1 MALVNFYRGLREKYN
16 PDTHKDGLYFSTDTL
31 EIILNGSSFGGGL
44 TNVEFS
50 EGKLIFSFANGT
62 VKEVPIDEAT
72 QDLPGL
78 LSALD
83 KQKLDNLPTG
93 TEITE
98 DISGLEEKVGTND
111 YSGSNYLEGETNLT
125 DAVKELDTQLKT
137 ANDSLSQS
145 IEQLDQE
152 AIKEVQL
159 DGVAITPSDNKV
171 NIPLA
176 SPSADGVMSS
186 EDKTKLDK
194 IVDTGDGTQ
203 YLTNNGTYVP
213 LDKNSVG
220 LGNVDN
226 TADLDKS
233 ISTATQNA
241 LDGKVDKSEGKSL
254 VADTLITKL
263 EQLDDKATID
273 AAIADKIPLSQKG
286 AASGVATLDENGKVP
301 VEQLNGAL
309 AKVFGIEK
317 AIANQAALPED
328 ATEGQRYY
336 TIDTKKIYERLTDSW
351 DEGITPKEDTIYN
364 FRKSDATGSE
374 DRTNILYRWD
384 GADLVEISSSL
395 ALGETSGTAYAG
407 DKGKRVTDRVAEVY
421 SANSVINGLSDI
433 IFDSD
438 DTGAQTLSADNALKT
453 WDGSGTSHDMK
464 IPYAT
469 TSKAGVMSAADKTKV
484 NGALQAAN
492 AGVGVLAA
500 YAIAAEK
507 VAISPTDTINQAIGK
522 LEKALN
528 DLAGDGEGSVAEQIQ
543 AAIDSAKS
551 IIDAYTVNGKEI
563 SDSPTINAGDVPI
576 TDTLGYFDSTNVEDA
591 LQETKQPLDTHL
603 QNNTPGLKHIPS
615 GGAANQVL
623 AWESNGTARWDSIAN
638 LGTTTED
645 MLAYGVEWD
654 TSVSDPKLTRIGN
667 TSLHKSLPIQSGMYG
682 CICQGATI
690 RYRLAADDWR
700 FRREPVTTQVNLQVS
715 DGVITITADAF
726 STLQYDKQWVRI
738 NDIKIQIGSID
749 TDSSTA
755 TLVNNEYT
763 GTLQANSYTC
773 ELGSVR
779 NGYDGTV
786 KVYIPGFYIK
796 SVSEENIRRVWL
808 STSQIDSTYTY
819 QQPVLVDAYRCTV
832 LNTVPQNMGYLS
844 TLPANTAVSIANT
857 NTYCRGGN
865 NNSGYD
871 QYLESDPRRT
881 QLGKPRTNLSRATMR
896 GYASNAEAHLISYE
910 EYKNIFYW
918 LYVVEYA
925 NFNSQDTYSSSL
937 DDNGYKQ
944 GGLGSGVTTMNSNVW
959 NGYNGY
965 YPLTPCGYLD
975 SLGNGSGI
983 EPQVLEAFEMQ
994 ITPTVNWSSW
1004 TNSTY
1009 SDNGTTYNKATMQ
1022 KSAGTLTITNVAR
1035 SGQILYTSSLVAVG
1049 QATYT
1054 ISGLQSGQ
1062 QITFTCSGQTTQTA
1076 SSNGQITMNWGVD
1089 GAQTRNINAN
1099 FTGACNIT
1107 IVCNSTTPT
1116 TAEYPSQSITVNRWR
1131 GFDNPFGDIW
1141 TNLDGIIVDADAN
1154 NHGNNMDYVYTC
1166 NDPSKFG
1173 DALTEDY
1180 VKTAESI
1187 HQDGYVKAFDLGE
1200 TANIIASQVGGSAT
1214 TYMCDYHWTGD
1225 KNTTLRTVLVGGS
1238 AYNGGARA
1246 GLGYLYSDNSVSYSA
1261 ANFGFRSVSV
1271 LGS

>member
-1 MALVNFYRGLREKYN
+1 MALVNFYRGLREKYS

-93 TEITE
+93 TEISE

-145 IEQLDQE
+145 IEQLDQK

-186 EDKTKLDK
+186 EDKTKLNK

-226 TADLDKS
+226 TADLDKP

-317 AIANQAALPED
+317 AVANQAALPED

-407 DKGKRVTDRVAEVY
+407 DKGKQVTDRVAAVY

-484 NGALQAAN
+484 NGALQTAA
-492 AGVGVLAA
+492 AGVGVLAN
-500 YAIAAEK
+500 YTIALEK
-507 VAISPTDTINQAIGK
+507 AAVAPTDTINQAIGK

-543 AAIDSAKS
+543 AAITALIGGASEGYQTLKELEDAIKNNDSELTALKARVATNEGKLTVIQGEETVDGSIKKALKDAKS
-551 IIDAYTVNGKEI
+551 YT
-563 SDSPTINAGDVPI
+563 DS
-576 TDTLGYFDSTNVEDA
+576 
-591 LQETKQPLDTHL
+591 
-603 QNNTPGLKHIPS
+603 
-615 GGAANQVL
+615 
-623 AWESNGTARWDSIAN
+623 
-638 LGTTTED
+638 
-645 MLAYGVEWD
+645 
-654 TSVSDPKLTRIGN
+654 KLT
-667 TSLHKSLPIQSGMYG
+667 
-682 CICQGATI
+682 
-690 RYRLAADDWR
+690 W
-700 FRREPVTTQVNLQVS
+700 
-715 DGVITITADAF
+715 IT
-726 STLQYDKQWVRI
+726 
-738 NDIKIQIGSID
+738 
-749 TDSSTA
+749 
-755 TLVNNEYT
+755 
-763 GTLQANSYTC
+763 
-773 ELGSVR
+773 
-779 NGYDGTV
+779 
-786 KVYIPGFYIK
+786 
-796 SVSEENIRRVWL
+796 
-808 STSQIDSTYTY
+808 
-819 QQPVLVDAYRCTV
+819 
-832 LNTVPQNMGYLS
+832 
-844 TLPANTAVSIANT
+844 
-857 NTYCRGGN
+857 
-865 NNSGYD
+865 
-871 QYLESDPRRT
+871 
-881 QLGKPRTNLSRATMR
+881 
-896 GYASNAEAHLISYE
+896 
-910 EYKNIFYW
+910 
-918 LYVVEYA
+918 
-925 NFNSQDTYSSSL
+925 L
-937 DDNGYKQ
+937 D
-944 GGLGSGVTTMNSNVW
+944 
-959 NGYNGY
+959 
-965 YPLTPCGYLD
+965 
-975 SLGNGSGI
+975 
-983 EPQVLEAFEMQ
+983 
-994 ITPTVNWSSW
+994 
-1004 TNSTY
+1004 
-1009 SDNGTTYNKATMQ
+1009 
-1022 KSAGTLTITNVAR
+1022 
-1035 SGQILYTSSLVAVG
+1035 
-1049 QATYT
+1049 
-1054 ISGLQSGQ
+1054 
-1062 QITFTCSGQTTQTA
+1062 
-1076 SSNGQITMNWGVD
+1076 
-1089 GAQTRNINAN
+1089 
-1099 FTGACNIT
+1099 
-1107 IVCNSTTPT
+1107 
-1116 TAEYPSQSITVNRWR
+1116 
-1131 GFDNPFGDIW
+1131 
-1141 TNLDGIIVDADAN
+1141 
-1154 NHGNNMDYVYTC
+1154 
-1166 NDPSKFG
+1166 
-1173 DALTEDY
+1173 
-1180 VKTAESI
+1180 
-1187 HQDGYVKAFDLGE
+1187 
-1200 TANIIASQVGGSAT
+1200 
-1214 TYMCDYHWTGD
+1214 
-1225 KNTTLRTVLVGGS
+1225 
-1238 AYNGGARA
+1238 
-1246 GLGYLYSDNSVSYSA
+1246 
-1261 ANFGFRSVSV
+1261 
-1271 LGS
+1271 

>member
-1 MALVNFYRGLREKYN
+1 MALVNFYRGLREKYS

-220 LGNVDN
+220 LGNVNN
-226 TADLDKS
+226 TADLDKP

-317 AIANQAALPED
+317 AVANQAALPED

-407 DKGKRVTDRVAEVY
+407 DKGKQVTDRVAEVY

-484 NGALQAAN
+484 NGALQTAN

-528 DLAGDGEGSVAEQIQ
+528 DLAGDGEGSVAAQIQ
-543 AAIDSAKS
+543 AAITALIGGASEGYQTLKELEDAIKNNDSELIALEARVATNEGKLTVIQGEETVDGSIKKALKDAKS
-551 IIDAYTVNGKEI
+551 YT
-563 SDSPTINAGDVPI
+563 DS
-576 TDTLGYFDSTNVEDA
+576 
-591 LQETKQPLDTHL
+591 
-603 QNNTPGLKHIPS
+603 
-615 GGAANQVL
+615 
-623 AWESNGTARWDSIAN
+623 
-638 LGTTTED
+638 
-645 MLAYGVEWD
+645 
-654 TSVSDPKLTRIGN
+654 KLT
-667 TSLHKSLPIQSGMYG
+667 
-682 CICQGATI
+682 
-690 RYRLAADDWR
+690 W
-700 FRREPVTTQVNLQVS
+700 
-715 DGVITITADAF
+715 IT
-726 STLQYDKQWVRI
+726 
-738 NDIKIQIGSID
+738 
-749 TDSSTA
+749 
-755 TLVNNEYT
+755 
-763 GTLQANSYTC
+763 
-773 ELGSVR
+773 
-779 NGYDGTV
+779 
-786 KVYIPGFYIK
+786 
-796 SVSEENIRRVWL
+796 
-808 STSQIDSTYTY
+808 
-819 QQPVLVDAYRCTV
+819 
-832 LNTVPQNMGYLS
+832 
-844 TLPANTAVSIANT
+844 
-857 NTYCRGGN
+857 
-865 NNSGYD
+865 
-871 QYLESDPRRT
+871 
-881 QLGKPRTNLSRATMR
+881 
-896 GYASNAEAHLISYE
+896 
-910 EYKNIFYW
+910 
-918 LYVVEYA
+918 
-925 NFNSQDTYSSSL
+925 L
-937 DDNGYKQ
+937 D
-944 GGLGSGVTTMNSNVW
+944 
-959 NGYNGY
+959 
-965 YPLTPCGYLD
+965 
-975 SLGNGSGI
+975 
-983 EPQVLEAFEMQ
+983 
-994 ITPTVNWSSW
+994 
-1004 TNSTY
+1004 
-1009 SDNGTTYNKATMQ
+1009 
-1022 KSAGTLTITNVAR
+1022 
-1035 SGQILYTSSLVAVG
+1035 
-1049 QATYT
+1049 
-1054 ISGLQSGQ
+1054 
-1062 QITFTCSGQTTQTA
+1062 
-1076 SSNGQITMNWGVD
+1076 
-1089 GAQTRNINAN
+1089 
-1099 FTGACNIT
+1099 
-1107 IVCNSTTPT
+1107 
-1116 TAEYPSQSITVNRWR
+1116 
-1131 GFDNPFGDIW
+1131 
-1141 TNLDGIIVDADAN
+1141 
-1154 NHGNNMDYVYTC
+1154 
-1166 NDPSKFG
+1166 
-1173 DALTEDY
+1173 
-1180 VKTAESI
+1180 
-1187 HQDGYVKAFDLGE
+1187 
-1200 TANIIASQVGGSAT
+1200 
-1214 TYMCDYHWTGD
+1214 
-1225 KNTTLRTVLVGGS
+1225 
-1238 AYNGGARA
+1238 
-1246 GLGYLYSDNSVSYSA
+1246 
-1261 ANFGFRSVSV
+1261 
-1271 LGS
+1271 

>member
-1 MALVNFYRGLREKYN
+1 MALVNFYRGLREKYS

-145 IEQLDQE
+145 IEQLDQK
-152 AIKEVQL
+152 AIKEIQL

-186 EDKTKLDK
+186 EDKTKLNK

-226 TADLDKS
+226 TADLDKP

-317 AIANQAALPED
+317 AVANQAALPED

-407 DKGKRVTDRVAEVY
+407 DKGKQVTDRVAEVY

-453 WDGSGTSHDMK
+453 WDKSGTSHDMK

-484 NGALQAAN
+484 NGALQTAN

-543 AAIDSAKS
+543 AAITALIGGASEG
-551 IIDAYTVNGKEI
+551 YQTLKE
-563 SDSPTINAGDVPI
+563 
-576 TDTLGYFDSTNVEDA
+576 LEDA
-591 LQETKQPLDTHL
+591 IK
-603 QNNTPGLKHIPS
+603 NNDSEL
-615 GGAANQVL
+615 
-623 AWESNGTARWDSIAN
+623 TALEARVATN
-638 LGTTTED
+638 EG
-645 MLAYGVEWD
+645 
-654 TSVSDPKLTRIGN
+654 KLTV
-667 TSLHKSLPIQSGMYG
+667 IQGEE
-682 CICQGATI
+682 TV
-690 RYRLAADDWR
+690 D
-700 FRREPVTTQVNLQVS
+700 
-715 DGVITITADAF
+715 
-726 STLQYDKQWVRI
+726 
-738 NDIKIQIGSID
+738 GSIKKALKD
-749 TDSSTA
+749 AKDYTDSKLTWI
-755 TLVNNEYT
+755 TL
-763 GTLQANSYTC
+763 
-773 ELGSVR
+773 
-779 NGYDGTV
+779 D
-786 KVYIPGFYIK
+786 
-796 SVSEENIRRVWL
+796 
-808 STSQIDSTYTY
+808 
-819 QQPVLVDAYRCTV
+819 
-832 LNTVPQNMGYLS
+832 
-844 TLPANTAVSIANT
+844 
-857 NTYCRGGN
+857 
-865 NNSGYD
+865 
-871 QYLESDPRRT
+871 
-881 QLGKPRTNLSRATMR
+881 
-896 GYASNAEAHLISYE
+896 
-910 EYKNIFYW
+910 
-918 LYVVEYA
+918 
-925 NFNSQDTYSSSL
+925 
-937 DDNGYKQ
+937 
-944 GGLGSGVTTMNSNVW
+944 
-959 NGYNGY
+959 
-965 YPLTPCGYLD
+965 
-975 SLGNGSGI
+975 
-983 EPQVLEAFEMQ
+983 
-994 ITPTVNWSSW
+994 
-1004 TNSTY
+1004 
-1009 SDNGTTYNKATMQ
+1009 
-1022 KSAGTLTITNVAR
+1022 
-1035 SGQILYTSSLVAVG
+1035 
-1049 QATYT
+1049 
-1054 ISGLQSGQ
+1054 
-1062 QITFTCSGQTTQTA
+1062 
-1076 SSNGQITMNWGVD
+1076 
-1089 GAQTRNINAN
+1089 
-1099 FTGACNIT
+1099 
-1107 IVCNSTTPT
+1107 
-1116 TAEYPSQSITVNRWR
+1116 
-1131 GFDNPFGDIW
+1131 
-1141 TNLDGIIVDADAN
+1141 
-1154 NHGNNMDYVYTC
+1154 
-1166 NDPSKFG
+1166 
-1173 DALTEDY
+1173 
-1180 VKTAESI
+1180 
-1187 HQDGYVKAFDLGE
+1187 
-1200 TANIIASQVGGSAT
+1200 
-1214 TYMCDYHWTGD
+1214 
-1225 KNTTLRTVLVGGS
+1225 
-1238 AYNGGARA
+1238 
-1246 GLGYLYSDNSVSYSA
+1246 
-1261 ANFGFRSVSV
+1261 
-1271 LGS
+1271 

>member
-1 MALVNFYRGLREKYN
+1 MALVNFYRGLREKYS

-111 YSGSNYLEGETNLT
+111 YSGSNYLEGEANLT

-213 LDKNSVG
+213 LNKNSVG

-226 TADLDKS
+226 TADLDKP

-317 AIANQAALPED
+317 AVANQAALPED

-407 DKGKRVTDRVAEVY
+407 DKGKQVTDRVAEVY

-484 NGALQAAN
+484 NGALQTAN

-500 YAIAAEK
+500 YTIAAEK

-543 AAIDSAKS
+543 AAITALIGGASEG
-551 IIDAYTVNGKEI
+551 YQTLKE
-563 SDSPTINAGDVPI
+563 
-576 TDTLGYFDSTNVEDA
+576 LEDA
-591 LQETKQPLDTHL
+591 IK
-603 QNNTPGLKHIPS
+603 NNDSEL
-615 GGAANQVL
+615 
-623 AWESNGTARWDSIAN
+623 TALEARVAIN
-638 LGTTTED
+638 EG
-645 MLAYGVEWD
+645 
-654 TSVSDPKLTRIGN
+654 KLTV
-667 TSLHKSLPIQSGMYG
+667 IQGEE
-682 CICQGATI
+682 TV
-690 RYRLAADDWR
+690 D
-700 FRREPVTTQVNLQVS
+700 
-715 DGVITITADAF
+715 
-726 STLQYDKQWVRI
+726 
-738 NDIKIQIGSID
+738 GSIKKALKD
-749 TDSSTA
+749 AKGYTDSKLTWI
-755 TLVNNEYT
+755 TL
-763 GTLQANSYTC
+763 
-773 ELGSVR
+773 
-779 NGYDGTV
+779 D
-786 KVYIPGFYIK
+786 
-796 SVSEENIRRVWL
+796 
-808 STSQIDSTYTY
+808 
-819 QQPVLVDAYRCTV
+819 
-832 LNTVPQNMGYLS
+832 
-844 TLPANTAVSIANT
+844 
-857 NTYCRGGN
+857 
-865 NNSGYD
+865 
-871 QYLESDPRRT
+871 
-881 QLGKPRTNLSRATMR
+881 
-896 GYASNAEAHLISYE
+896 
-910 EYKNIFYW
+910 
-918 LYVVEYA
+918 
-925 NFNSQDTYSSSL
+925 
-937 DDNGYKQ
+937 
-944 GGLGSGVTTMNSNVW
+944 
-959 NGYNGY
+959 
-965 YPLTPCGYLD
+965 
-975 SLGNGSGI
+975 
-983 EPQVLEAFEMQ
+983 
-994 ITPTVNWSSW
+994 
-1004 TNSTY
+1004 
-1009 SDNGTTYNKATMQ
+1009 
-1022 KSAGTLTITNVAR
+1022 
-1035 SGQILYTSSLVAVG
+1035 
-1049 QATYT
+1049 
-1054 ISGLQSGQ
+1054 
-1062 QITFTCSGQTTQTA
+1062 
-1076 SSNGQITMNWGVD
+1076 
-1089 GAQTRNINAN
+1089 
-1099 FTGACNIT
+1099 
-1107 IVCNSTTPT
+1107 
-1116 TAEYPSQSITVNRWR
+1116 
-1131 GFDNPFGDIW
+1131 
-1141 TNLDGIIVDADAN
+1141 
-1154 NHGNNMDYVYTC
+1154 
-1166 NDPSKFG
+1166 
-1173 DALTEDY
+1173 
-1180 VKTAESI
+1180 
-1187 HQDGYVKAFDLGE
+1187 
-1200 TANIIASQVGGSAT
+1200 
-1214 TYMCDYHWTGD
+1214 
-1225 KNTTLRTVLVGGS
+1225 
-1238 AYNGGARA
+1238 
-1246 GLGYLYSDNSVSYSA
+1246 
-1261 ANFGFRSVSV
+1261 
-1271 LGS
+1271 

>member
-1 MALVNFYRGLREKYN
+1 MALINFYRGLREKYS

-152 AIKEVQL
+152 AIKKVQL

-226 TADLDKS
+226 TADLDKP

-241 LDGKVDKSEGKSL
+241 LDGKVDKSKGKSL

-317 AIANQAALPED
+317 AVANQAALPKN

-407 DKGKRVTDRVAEVY
+407 DKGKQVTNRVAEVY

-438 DTGAQTLSADNALKT
+438 DTRARTLSADNALKT
-453 WDGSGTSHDMK
+453 WNGSGTSHDMK

-484 NGALQAAN
+484 NGALQTAN

-500 YAIAAEK
+500 YTIAAKK
-507 VAISPTDTINQAIGK
+507 VAISPTDTINRAIGK

-528 DLAGDGEGSVAEQIQ
+528 DLAGDGDGSVADQIQ
-543 AAIDSAKS
+543 EAIA
-551 IIDAYTVNGKEI
+551 
-563 SDSPTINAGDVPI
+563 
-576 TDTLGYFDSTNVEDA
+576 TLVGGASEGYQTLKKLEDA
-591 LQETKQPLDTHL
+591 IK
-603 QNNTPGLKHIPS
+603 
-615 GGAANQVL
+615 
-623 AWESNGTARWDSIAN
+623 
-638 LGTTTED
+638 
-645 MLAYGVEWD
+645 
-654 TSVSDPKLTRIGN
+654 
-667 TSLHKSLPIQSGMYG
+667 
-682 CICQGATI
+682 QGATNLTDLET
-690 RYRLAADDWR
+690 RVEANEDKLATVQGK
-700 FRREPVTTQVNLQVS
+700 E
-715 DGVITITADAF
+715 TID
-726 STLQYDKQWVRI
+726 
-738 NDIKIQIGSID
+738 GSIKKALKD
-749 TDSSTA
+749 AKDYTDSKLTW
-755 TLVNNEYT
+755 T
-763 GTLQANSYTC
+763 
-773 ELGSVR
+773 
-779 NGYDGTV
+779 
-786 KVYIPGFYIK
+786 I
-796 SVSEENIRRVWL
+796 
-808 STSQIDSTYTY
+808 
-819 QQPVLVDAYRCTV
+819 
-832 LNTVPQNMGYLS
+832 
-844 TLPANTAVSIANT
+844 
-857 NTYCRGGN
+857 
-865 NNSGYD
+865 
-871 QYLESDPRRT
+871 
-881 QLGKPRTNLSRATMR
+881 
-896 GYASNAEAHLISYE
+896 
-910 EYKNIFYW
+910 
-918 LYVVEYA
+918 
-925 NFNSQDTYSSSL
+925 L
-937 DDNGYKQ
+937 D
-944 GGLGSGVTTMNSNVW
+944 
-959 NGYNGY
+959 
-965 YPLTPCGYLD
+965 
-975 SLGNGSGI
+975 
-983 EPQVLEAFEMQ
+983 
-994 ITPTVNWSSW
+994 
-1004 TNSTY
+1004 
-1009 SDNGTTYNKATMQ
+1009 
-1022 KSAGTLTITNVAR
+1022 
-1035 SGQILYTSSLVAVG
+1035 
-1049 QATYT
+1049 
-1054 ISGLQSGQ
+1054 
-1062 QITFTCSGQTTQTA
+1062 
-1076 SSNGQITMNWGVD
+1076 
-1089 GAQTRNINAN
+1089 
-1099 FTGACNIT
+1099 
-1107 IVCNSTTPT
+1107 
-1116 TAEYPSQSITVNRWR
+1116 
-1131 GFDNPFGDIW
+1131 
-1141 TNLDGIIVDADAN
+1141 
-1154 NHGNNMDYVYTC
+1154 
-1166 NDPSKFG
+1166 
-1173 DALTEDY
+1173 
-1180 VKTAESI
+1180 
-1187 HQDGYVKAFDLGE
+1187 
-1200 TANIIASQVGGSAT
+1200 
-1214 TYMCDYHWTGD
+1214 
-1225 KNTTLRTVLVGGS
+1225 
-1238 AYNGGARA
+1238 
-1246 GLGYLYSDNSVSYSA
+1246 
-1261 ANFGFRSVSV
+1261 
-1271 LGS
+1271 

>member
-1 MALVNFYRGLREKYN
+1 MALVNFYRGLREKYS

-226 TADLDKS
+226 TADLDKP

-317 AIANQAALPED
+317 AVANQAALPED

-407 DKGKRVTDRVAEVY
+407 DKGKQVTDRVAEVY

-453 WDGSGTSHDMK
+453 WDRSGTSHDMK

-484 NGALQAAN
+484 NGALQTAN
-492 AGVGVLAA
+492 AGIGVLAA

-528 DLAGDGEGSVAEQIQ
+528 DLAGDGDGSVADQIQ
-543 AAIDSAKS
+543 EAI
-551 IIDAYTVNGKEI
+551 
-563 SDSPTINAGDVPI
+563 
-576 TDTLGYFDSTNVEDA
+576 
-591 LQETKQPLDTHL
+591 
-603 QNNTPGLKHIPS
+603 
-615 GGAANQVL
+615 
-623 AWESNGTARWDSIAN
+623 
-638 LGTTTED
+638 
-645 MLAYGVEWD
+645 
-654 TSVSDPKLTRIGN
+654 
-667 TSLHKSLPIQSGMYG
+667 
-682 CICQGATI
+682 
-690 RYRLAADDWR
+690 
-700 FRREPVTTQVNLQVS
+700 
-715 DGVITITADAF
+715 
-726 STLQYDKQWVRI
+726 
-738 NDIKIQIGSID
+738 
-749 TDSSTA
+749 A
-755 TLVNNEYT
+755 TLVGGASEGYQTLKELEDAIKNND
-763 GTLQANSYTC
+763 S
-773 ELGSVR
+773 EL
-779 NGYDGTV
+779 
-786 KVYIPGFYIK
+786 
-796 SVSEENIRRVWL
+796 
-808 STSQIDSTYTY
+808 
-819 QQPVLVDAYRCTV
+819 
-832 LNTVPQNMGYLS
+832 
-844 TLPANTAVSIANT
+844 TA
-857 NTYCRGGN
+857 
-865 NNSGYD
+865 
-871 QYLESDPRRT
+871 
-881 QLGKPRTNLSRATMR
+881 
-896 GYASNAEAHLISYE
+896 
-910 EYKNIFYW
+910 
-918 LYVVEYA
+918 
-925 NFNSQDTYSSSL
+925 
-937 DDNGYKQ
+937 
-944 GGLGSGVTTMNSNVW
+944 
-959 NGYNGY
+959 
-965 YPLTPCGYLD
+965 
-975 SLGNGSGI
+975 
-983 EPQVLEAFEMQ
+983 LEARVATNEGKL
-994 ITPTVNWSSW
+994 TVIQGEE
-1004 TNSTY
+1004 T
-1009 SDNGTTYNKATMQ
+1009 
-1022 KSAGTLTITNVAR
+1022 
-1035 SGQILYTSSLVAVG
+1035 
-1049 QATYT
+1049 
-1054 ISGLQSGQ
+1054 
-1062 QITFTCSGQTTQTA
+1062 
-1076 SSNGQITMNWGVD
+1076 VD
-1089 GAQTRNINAN
+1089 GSIKKALKDAKDYTDSKL
-1099 FTGACNIT
+1099 TWIT
-1107 IVCNSTTPT
+1107 
-1116 TAEYPSQSITVNRWR
+1116 
-1131 GFDNPFGDIW
+1131 
-1141 TNLDGIIVDADAN
+1141 LD
-1154 NHGNNMDYVYTC
+1154 
-1166 NDPSKFG
+1166 
-1173 DALTEDY
+1173 
-1180 VKTAESI
+1180 
-1187 HQDGYVKAFDLGE
+1187 
-1200 TANIIASQVGGSAT
+1200 
-1214 TYMCDYHWTGD
+1214 
-1225 KNTTLRTVLVGGS
+1225 
-1238 AYNGGARA
+1238 
-1246 GLGYLYSDNSVSYSA
+1246 
-1261 ANFGFRSVSV
+1261 
-1271 LGS
+1271 

>member
-1 MALVNFYRGLREKYN
+1 MALVNFYRGLREKYS

-137 ANDSLSQS
+137 ANDSLSQG
-145 IEQLDQE
+145 IEQLGQE

-176 SPSADGVMSS
+176 SPSADGAMSS

-226 TADLDKS
+226 TADLDKP

-317 AIANQAALPED
+317 AVANQAALPED

-407 DKGKRVTDRVAEVY
+407 DKGKQVTDRVAEVY

-438 DTGAQTLSADNALKT
+438 DTGAQTLSTDNALKT

-469 TSKAGVMSAADKTKV
+469 TSKAGVMSAADKTKI
-484 NGALQAAN
+484 NGALQTAN

-543 AAIDSAKS
+543 AAITALIGGASEG
-551 IIDAYTVNGKEI
+551 YQTLKE
-563 SDSPTINAGDVPI
+563 
-576 TDTLGYFDSTNVEDA
+576 LEDA
-591 LQETKQPLDTHL
+591 IK
-603 QNNTPGLKHIPS
+603 NNDSEL
-615 GGAANQVL
+615 
-623 AWESNGTARWDSIAN
+623 TALEARVATN
-638 LGTTTED
+638 EG
-645 MLAYGVEWD
+645 
-654 TSVSDPKLTRIGN
+654 KLTV
-667 TSLHKSLPIQSGMYG
+667 IQGEE
-682 CICQGATI
+682 TV
-690 RYRLAADDWR
+690 D
-700 FRREPVTTQVNLQVS
+700 
-715 DGVITITADAF
+715 
-726 STLQYDKQWVRI
+726 
-738 NDIKIQIGSID
+738 GSIKKALKD
-749 TDSSTA
+749 AKDYTDSKLTWI
-755 TLVNNEYT
+755 TL
-763 GTLQANSYTC
+763 
-773 ELGSVR
+773 
-779 NGYDGTV
+779 D
-786 KVYIPGFYIK
+786 
-796 SVSEENIRRVWL
+796 
-808 STSQIDSTYTY
+808 
-819 QQPVLVDAYRCTV
+819 
-832 LNTVPQNMGYLS
+832 
-844 TLPANTAVSIANT
+844 
-857 NTYCRGGN
+857 
-865 NNSGYD
+865 
-871 QYLESDPRRT
+871 
-881 QLGKPRTNLSRATMR
+881 
-896 GYASNAEAHLISYE
+896 
-910 EYKNIFYW
+910 
-918 LYVVEYA
+918 
-925 NFNSQDTYSSSL
+925 
-937 DDNGYKQ
+937 
-944 GGLGSGVTTMNSNVW
+944 
-959 NGYNGY
+959 
-965 YPLTPCGYLD
+965 
-975 SLGNGSGI
+975 
-983 EPQVLEAFEMQ
+983 
-994 ITPTVNWSSW
+994 
-1004 TNSTY
+1004 
-1009 SDNGTTYNKATMQ
+1009 
-1022 KSAGTLTITNVAR
+1022 
-1035 SGQILYTSSLVAVG
+1035 
-1049 QATYT
+1049 
-1054 ISGLQSGQ
+1054 
-1062 QITFTCSGQTTQTA
+1062 
-1076 SSNGQITMNWGVD
+1076 
-1089 GAQTRNINAN
+1089 
-1099 FTGACNIT
+1099 
-1107 IVCNSTTPT
+1107 
-1116 TAEYPSQSITVNRWR
+1116 
-1131 GFDNPFGDIW
+1131 
-1141 TNLDGIIVDADAN
+1141 
-1154 NHGNNMDYVYTC
+1154 
-1166 NDPSKFG
+1166 
-1173 DALTEDY
+1173 
-1180 VKTAESI
+1180 
-1187 HQDGYVKAFDLGE
+1187 
-1200 TANIIASQVGGSAT
+1200 
-1214 TYMCDYHWTGD
+1214 
-1225 KNTTLRTVLVGGS
+1225 
-1238 AYNGGARA
+1238 
-1246 GLGYLYSDNSVSYSA
+1246 
-1261 ANFGFRSVSV
+1261 
-1271 LGS
+1271 

>member
-1 MALVNFYRGLREKYN
+1 MALVNFYRGLRKKYN

-72 QDLPGL
+72 QNLPGL

-111 YSGSNYLEGETNLT
+111 YSGSNYLEGEANLT

-145 IEQLDQE
+145 IEQLGQE

-226 TADLDKS
+226 TADLDKP

-241 LDGKVDKSEGKSL
+241 LDGKIDKSEGKSL

-317 AIANQAALPED
+317 AVANQAALPED

-407 DKGKRVTDRVAEVY
+407 DKGRQVTDRVAEVY

-438 DTGAQTLSADNALKT
+438 DTGAQTLSADKALKT

-484 NGALQAAN
+484 NGALQTAN
-492 AGVGVLAA
+492 AGIGVLAA

-528 DLAGDGEGSVAEQIQ
+528 DLAGAGDGDGSVAEQIQ
-543 AAIDSAKS
+543 AAITALIGGASEG
-551 IIDAYTVNGKEI
+551 YQTLKE
-563 SDSPTINAGDVPI
+563 
-576 TDTLGYFDSTNVEDA
+576 LEDA
-591 LQETKQPLDTHL
+591 IK
-603 QNNTPGLKHIPS
+603 NNDSEL
-615 GGAANQVL
+615 
-623 AWESNGTARWDSIAN
+623 TALEARVAIN
-638 LGTTTED
+638 EG
-645 MLAYGVEWD
+645 
-654 TSVSDPKLTRIGN
+654 KLTV
-667 TSLHKSLPIQSGMYG
+667 IQGEE
-682 CICQGATI
+682 TV
-690 RYRLAADDWR
+690 D
-700 FRREPVTTQVNLQVS
+700 
-715 DGVITITADAF
+715 
-726 STLQYDKQWVRI
+726 
-738 NDIKIQIGSID
+738 GSIKKALKD
-749 TDSSTA
+749 AKD
-755 TLVNNEYT
+755 Y
-763 GTLQANSYTC
+763 
-773 ELGSVR
+773 
-779 NGYDGTV
+779 
-786 KVYIPGFYIK
+786 
-796 SVSEENIRRVWL
+796 
-808 STSQIDSTYTY
+808 IDSKLTWI
-819 QQPVLVDAYRCTV
+819 
-832 LNTVPQNMGYLS
+832 
-844 TLPANTAVSIANT
+844 TL
-857 NTYCRGGN
+857 
-865 NNSGYD
+865 D
-871 QYLESDPRRT
+871 
-881 QLGKPRTNLSRATMR
+881 
-896 GYASNAEAHLISYE
+896 
-910 EYKNIFYW
+910 
-918 LYVVEYA
+918 
-925 NFNSQDTYSSSL
+925 
-937 DDNGYKQ
+937 
-944 GGLGSGVTTMNSNVW
+944 
-959 NGYNGY
+959 
-965 YPLTPCGYLD
+965 
-975 SLGNGSGI
+975 
-983 EPQVLEAFEMQ
+983 
-994 ITPTVNWSSW
+994 
-1004 TNSTY
+1004 
-1009 SDNGTTYNKATMQ
+1009 
-1022 KSAGTLTITNVAR
+1022 
-1035 SGQILYTSSLVAVG
+1035 
-1049 QATYT
+1049 
-1054 ISGLQSGQ
+1054 
-1062 QITFTCSGQTTQTA
+1062 
-1076 SSNGQITMNWGVD
+1076 
-1089 GAQTRNINAN
+1089 
-1099 FTGACNIT
+1099 
-1107 IVCNSTTPT
+1107 
-1116 TAEYPSQSITVNRWR
+1116 
-1131 GFDNPFGDIW
+1131 
-1141 TNLDGIIVDADAN
+1141 
-1154 NHGNNMDYVYTC
+1154 
-1166 NDPSKFG
+1166 
-1173 DALTEDY
+1173 
-1180 VKTAESI
+1180 
-1187 HQDGYVKAFDLGE
+1187 
-1200 TANIIASQVGGSAT
+1200 
-1214 TYMCDYHWTGD
+1214 
-1225 KNTTLRTVLVGGS
+1225 
-1238 AYNGGARA
+1238 
-1246 GLGYLYSDNSVSYSA
+1246 
-1261 ANFGFRSVSV
+1261 
-1271 LGS
+1271 

>member
-1 MALVNFYRGLREKYN
+1 MALVNFYRGLREKYS

-111 YSGSNYLEGETNLT
+111 YSGSNYLEGEANLT

-213 LDKNSVG
+213 LNKNSVG

-226 TADLDKS
+226 TADLDKP

-317 AIANQAALPED
+317 AVANQAALPED

-407 DKGKRVTDRVAEVY
+407 DKGKQVTDRVAEVY
-421 SANSVINGLSDI
+421 SANSIINGLSDI

-484 NGALQAAN
+484 NGALQTAN

-500 YAIAAEK
+500 YTIAAEK

-543 AAIDSAKS
+543 AAITALIGGASEG
-551 IIDAYTVNGKEI
+551 YQTLKE
-563 SDSPTINAGDVPI
+563 
-576 TDTLGYFDSTNVEDA
+576 LEDA
-591 LQETKQPLDTHL
+591 IK
-603 QNNTPGLKHIPS
+603 NNDSEL
-615 GGAANQVL
+615 
-623 AWESNGTARWDSIAN
+623 TALEARVAIN
-638 LGTTTED
+638 EG
-645 MLAYGVEWD
+645 
-654 TSVSDPKLTRIGN
+654 KLTV
-667 TSLHKSLPIQSGMYG
+667 IQGEE
-682 CICQGATI
+682 TV
-690 RYRLAADDWR
+690 D
-700 FRREPVTTQVNLQVS
+700 
-715 DGVITITADAF
+715 
-726 STLQYDKQWVRI
+726 
-738 NDIKIQIGSID
+738 GSIKKALKD
-749 TDSSTA
+749 AKGYTDSKLTWI
-755 TLVNNEYT
+755 TL
-763 GTLQANSYTC
+763 
-773 ELGSVR
+773 
-779 NGYDGTV
+779 D
-786 KVYIPGFYIK
+786 
-796 SVSEENIRRVWL
+796 
-808 STSQIDSTYTY
+808 
-819 QQPVLVDAYRCTV
+819 
-832 LNTVPQNMGYLS
+832 
-844 TLPANTAVSIANT
+844 
-857 NTYCRGGN
+857 
-865 NNSGYD
+865 
-871 QYLESDPRRT
+871 
-881 QLGKPRTNLSRATMR
+881 
-896 GYASNAEAHLISYE
+896 
-910 EYKNIFYW
+910 
-918 LYVVEYA
+918 
-925 NFNSQDTYSSSL
+925 
-937 DDNGYKQ
+937 
-944 GGLGSGVTTMNSNVW
+944 
-959 NGYNGY
+959 
-965 YPLTPCGYLD
+965 
-975 SLGNGSGI
+975 
-983 EPQVLEAFEMQ
+983 
-994 ITPTVNWSSW
+994 
-1004 TNSTY
+1004 
-1009 SDNGTTYNKATMQ
+1009 
-1022 KSAGTLTITNVAR
+1022 
-1035 SGQILYTSSLVAVG
+1035 
-1049 QATYT
+1049 
-1054 ISGLQSGQ
+1054 
-1062 QITFTCSGQTTQTA
+1062 
-1076 SSNGQITMNWGVD
+1076 
-1089 GAQTRNINAN
+1089 
-1099 FTGACNIT
+1099 
-1107 IVCNSTTPT
+1107 
-1116 TAEYPSQSITVNRWR
+1116 
-1131 GFDNPFGDIW
+1131 
-1141 TNLDGIIVDADAN
+1141 
-1154 NHGNNMDYVYTC
+1154 
-1166 NDPSKFG
+1166 
-1173 DALTEDY
+1173 
-1180 VKTAESI
+1180 
-1187 HQDGYVKAFDLGE
+1187 
-1200 TANIIASQVGGSAT
+1200 
-1214 TYMCDYHWTGD
+1214 
-1225 KNTTLRTVLVGGS
+1225 
-1238 AYNGGARA
+1238 
-1246 GLGYLYSDNSVSYSA
+1246 
-1261 ANFGFRSVSV
+1261 
-1271 LGS
+1271 

>member
-1 MALVNFYRGLREKYN
+1 MALVNFYRGLREKYS

-98 DISGLEEKVGTND
+98 DISRLEEKVGTND

-145 IEQLDQE
+145 IEQLDQK

-186 EDKTKLDK
+186 EDKTKLNK

-220 LGNVDN
+220 LGNVNN
-226 TADLDKS
+226 TADLDKP

-263 EQLDDKATID
+263 EQLDDKATTD

-317 AIANQAALPED
+317 AVANQAALPED

-407 DKGKRVTDRVAEVY
+407 DKGKQVTDRVAEVY
-421 SANSVINGLSDI
+421 SANSVINGLYDI

-438 DTGAQTLSADNALKT
+438 DTGAQTLSADDALKT

-484 NGALQAAN
+484 NGALQTAN

-500 YAIAAEK
+500 YTIAAEK

-543 AAIDSAKS
+543 AAITTLIGGASEG
-551 IIDAYTVNGKEI
+551 YQTLKE
-563 SDSPTINAGDVPI
+563 
-576 TDTLGYFDSTNVEDA
+576 LEDA
-591 LQETKQPLDTHL
+591 IK
-603 QNNTPGLKHIPS
+603 NNDSEL
-615 GGAANQVL
+615 
-623 AWESNGTARWDSIAN
+623 TALEARVATN
-638 LGTTTED
+638 EG
-645 MLAYGVEWD
+645 
-654 TSVSDPKLTRIGN
+654 KLTV
-667 TSLHKSLPIQSGMYG
+667 IQGEE
-682 CICQGATI
+682 TV
-690 RYRLAADDWR
+690 D
-700 FRREPVTTQVNLQVS
+700 
-715 DGVITITADAF
+715 
-726 STLQYDKQWVRI
+726 
-738 NDIKIQIGSID
+738 GSIKKALKD
-749 TDSSTA
+749 AKGYTDSKLTWI
-755 TLVNNEYT
+755 TL
-763 GTLQANSYTC
+763 
-773 ELGSVR
+773 
-779 NGYDGTV
+779 D
-786 KVYIPGFYIK
+786 
-796 SVSEENIRRVWL
+796 
-808 STSQIDSTYTY
+808 
-819 QQPVLVDAYRCTV
+819 
-832 LNTVPQNMGYLS
+832 
-844 TLPANTAVSIANT
+844 
-857 NTYCRGGN
+857 
-865 NNSGYD
+865 
-871 QYLESDPRRT
+871 
-881 QLGKPRTNLSRATMR
+881 
-896 GYASNAEAHLISYE
+896 
-910 EYKNIFYW
+910 
-918 LYVVEYA
+918 
-925 NFNSQDTYSSSL
+925 
-937 DDNGYKQ
+937 
-944 GGLGSGVTTMNSNVW
+944 
-959 NGYNGY
+959 
-965 YPLTPCGYLD
+965 
-975 SLGNGSGI
+975 
-983 EPQVLEAFEMQ
+983 
-994 ITPTVNWSSW
+994 
-1004 TNSTY
+1004 
-1009 SDNGTTYNKATMQ
+1009 
-1022 KSAGTLTITNVAR
+1022 
-1035 SGQILYTSSLVAVG
+1035 
-1049 QATYT
+1049 
-1054 ISGLQSGQ
+1054 
-1062 QITFTCSGQTTQTA
+1062 
-1076 SSNGQITMNWGVD
+1076 
-1089 GAQTRNINAN
+1089 
-1099 FTGACNIT
+1099 
-1107 IVCNSTTPT
+1107 
-1116 TAEYPSQSITVNRWR
+1116 
-1131 GFDNPFGDIW
+1131 
-1141 TNLDGIIVDADAN
+1141 
-1154 NHGNNMDYVYTC
+1154 
-1166 NDPSKFG
+1166 
-1173 DALTEDY
+1173 
-1180 VKTAESI
+1180 
-1187 HQDGYVKAFDLGE
+1187 
-1200 TANIIASQVGGSAT
+1200 
-1214 TYMCDYHWTGD
+1214 
-1225 KNTTLRTVLVGGS
+1225 
-1238 AYNGGARA
+1238 
-1246 GLGYLYSDNSVSYSA
+1246 
-1261 ANFGFRSVSV
+1261 
-1271 LGS
+1271 

>member
-1 MALVNFYRGLREKYN
+1 MALVNFYRGLREKYS

-111 YSGSNYLEGETNLT
+111 YSGSNYLEGEANLT

-145 IEQLDQE
+145 IEQLGQE

-220 LGNVDN
+220 LRNVDN
-226 TADLDKS
+226 TADLDKP

-317 AIANQAALPED
+317 AVANQAALPED

-407 DKGKRVTDRVAEVY
+407 DKGKQVTNRVAEVY

-484 NGALQAAN
+484 NGALQTAN

-500 YAIAAEK
+500 YTIAAEK

-543 AAIDSAKS
+543 AAITTLIGGASEG
-551 IIDAYTVNGKEI
+551 YQTLKE
-563 SDSPTINAGDVPI
+563 
-576 TDTLGYFDSTNVEDA
+576 LEDA
-591 LQETKQPLDTHL
+591 IK
-603 QNNTPGLKHIPS
+603 NNDSEL
-615 GGAANQVL
+615 
-623 AWESNGTARWDSIAN
+623 TALEARVATN
-638 LGTTTED
+638 EG
-645 MLAYGVEWD
+645 
-654 TSVSDPKLTRIGN
+654 KLTV
-667 TSLHKSLPIQSGMYG
+667 IQGEE
-682 CICQGATI
+682 TV
-690 RYRLAADDWR
+690 D
-700 FRREPVTTQVNLQVS
+700 
-715 DGVITITADAF
+715 
-726 STLQYDKQWVRI
+726 
-738 NDIKIQIGSID
+738 GSIKKALKD
-749 TDSSTA
+749 AKGYTDSKLTWI
-755 TLVNNEYT
+755 TL
-763 GTLQANSYTC
+763 
-773 ELGSVR
+773 
-779 NGYDGTV
+779 D
-786 KVYIPGFYIK
+786 
-796 SVSEENIRRVWL
+796 
-808 STSQIDSTYTY
+808 
-819 QQPVLVDAYRCTV
+819 
-832 LNTVPQNMGYLS
+832 
-844 TLPANTAVSIANT
+844 
-857 NTYCRGGN
+857 
-865 NNSGYD
+865 
-871 QYLESDPRRT
+871 
-881 QLGKPRTNLSRATMR
+881 
-896 GYASNAEAHLISYE
+896 
-910 EYKNIFYW
+910 
-918 LYVVEYA
+918 
-925 NFNSQDTYSSSL
+925 
-937 DDNGYKQ
+937 
-944 GGLGSGVTTMNSNVW
+944 
-959 NGYNGY
+959 
-965 YPLTPCGYLD
+965 
-975 SLGNGSGI
+975 
-983 EPQVLEAFEMQ
+983 
-994 ITPTVNWSSW
+994 
-1004 TNSTY
+1004 
-1009 SDNGTTYNKATMQ
+1009 
-1022 KSAGTLTITNVAR
+1022 
-1035 SGQILYTSSLVAVG
+1035 
-1049 QATYT
+1049 
-1054 ISGLQSGQ
+1054 
-1062 QITFTCSGQTTQTA
+1062 
-1076 SSNGQITMNWGVD
+1076 
-1089 GAQTRNINAN
+1089 
-1099 FTGACNIT
+1099 
-1107 IVCNSTTPT
+1107 
-1116 TAEYPSQSITVNRWR
+1116 
-1131 GFDNPFGDIW
+1131 
-1141 TNLDGIIVDADAN
+1141 
-1154 NHGNNMDYVYTC
+1154 
-1166 NDPSKFG
+1166 
-1173 DALTEDY
+1173 
-1180 VKTAESI
+1180 
-1187 HQDGYVKAFDLGE
+1187 
-1200 TANIIASQVGGSAT
+1200 
-1214 TYMCDYHWTGD
+1214 
-1225 KNTTLRTVLVGGS
+1225 
-1238 AYNGGARA
+1238 
-1246 GLGYLYSDNSVSYSA
+1246 
-1261 ANFGFRSVSV
+1261 
-1271 LGS
+1271 

>member
-1 MALVNFYRGLREKYN
+1 MALVNFYRGLREKYS

-111 YSGSNYLEGETNLT
+111 YSGSNYLEGEANLT
-125 DAVKELDTQLKT
+125 DAVKELDTQLKA

-152 AIKEVQL
+152 AIKEIQL

-186 EDKTKLDK
+186 EDKTKLNK
-194 IVDTGDGTQ
+194 IVDTGDGTR

-226 TADLDKS
+226 TADLDKP

-263 EQLDDKATID
+263 EQLDDKATTD

-317 AIANQAALPED
+317 AVANQAALPED

-407 DKGKRVTDRVAEVY
+407 DKGKQVTDRVAEVY

-484 NGALQAAN
+484 NGALQTAN

-543 AAIDSAKS
+543 AAITALIGGASEG
-551 IIDAYTVNGKEI
+551 YQTLKE
-563 SDSPTINAGDVPI
+563 
-576 TDTLGYFDSTNVEDA
+576 LEDA
-591 LQETKQPLDTHL
+591 IK
-603 QNNTPGLKHIPS
+603 NNDSEL
-615 GGAANQVL
+615 
-623 AWESNGTARWDSIAN
+623 TALEARVAIN
-638 LGTTTED
+638 E
-645 MLAYGVEWD
+645 E
-654 TSVSDPKLTRIGN
+654 KLTV
-667 TSLHKSLPIQSGMYG
+667 IQGEE
-682 CICQGATI
+682 TV
-690 RYRLAADDWR
+690 D
-700 FRREPVTTQVNLQVS
+700 
-715 DGVITITADAF
+715 
-726 STLQYDKQWVRI
+726 
-738 NDIKIQIGSID
+738 GSIKKALKD
-749 TDSSTA
+749 AKGYTDSKLTWI
-755 TLVNNEYT
+755 TL
-763 GTLQANSYTC
+763 
-773 ELGSVR
+773 
-779 NGYDGTV
+779 D
-786 KVYIPGFYIK
+786 
-796 SVSEENIRRVWL
+796 
-808 STSQIDSTYTY
+808 
-819 QQPVLVDAYRCTV
+819 
-832 LNTVPQNMGYLS
+832 
-844 TLPANTAVSIANT
+844 
-857 NTYCRGGN
+857 
-865 NNSGYD
+865 
-871 QYLESDPRRT
+871 
-881 QLGKPRTNLSRATMR
+881 
-896 GYASNAEAHLISYE
+896 
-910 EYKNIFYW
+910 
-918 LYVVEYA
+918 
-925 NFNSQDTYSSSL
+925 
-937 DDNGYKQ
+937 
-944 GGLGSGVTTMNSNVW
+944 
-959 NGYNGY
+959 
-965 YPLTPCGYLD
+965 
-975 SLGNGSGI
+975 
-983 EPQVLEAFEMQ
+983 
-994 ITPTVNWSSW
+994 
-1004 TNSTY
+1004 
-1009 SDNGTTYNKATMQ
+1009 
-1022 KSAGTLTITNVAR
+1022 
-1035 SGQILYTSSLVAVG
+1035 
-1049 QATYT
+1049 
-1054 ISGLQSGQ
+1054 
-1062 QITFTCSGQTTQTA
+1062 
-1076 SSNGQITMNWGVD
+1076 
-1089 GAQTRNINAN
+1089 
-1099 FTGACNIT
+1099 
-1107 IVCNSTTPT
+1107 
-1116 TAEYPSQSITVNRWR
+1116 
-1131 GFDNPFGDIW
+1131 
-1141 TNLDGIIVDADAN
+1141 
-1154 NHGNNMDYVYTC
+1154 
-1166 NDPSKFG
+1166 
-1173 DALTEDY
+1173 
-1180 VKTAESI
+1180 
-1187 HQDGYVKAFDLGE
+1187 
-1200 TANIIASQVGGSAT
+1200 
-1214 TYMCDYHWTGD
+1214 
-1225 KNTTLRTVLVGGS
+1225 
-1238 AYNGGARA
+1238 
-1246 GLGYLYSDNSVSYSA
+1246 
-1261 ANFGFRSVSV
+1261 
-1271 LGS
+1271 

>member
-1 MALVNFYRGLREKYN
+1 MALVNFYRGLREKYS

-145 IEQLDQE
+145 IEQLDQK

-186 EDKTKLDK
+186 EDKTKLNK

-226 TADLDKS
+226 KADLDKP

-263 EQLDDKATID
+263 EQLDNKATID

-317 AIANQAALPED
+317 AVANQAALPED

-407 DKGKRVTDRVAEVY
+407 DKGKQVTDRVAEVY

-433 IFDSD
+433 IFDLD

-453 WDGSGTSHDMK
+453 WDRSGTSHDMK

-484 NGALQAAN
+484 NGALQTAN
-492 AGVGVLAA
+492 AGIGVLAA

-528 DLAGDGEGSVAEQIQ
+528 DLAGAGDGSVADQIKE
-543 AAIDSAKS
+543 AI
-551 IIDAYTVNGKEI
+551 
-563 SDSPTINAGDVPI
+563 
-576 TDTLGYFDSTNVEDA
+576 
-591 LQETKQPLDTHL
+591 
-603 QNNTPGLKHIPS
+603 
-615 GGAANQVL
+615 
-623 AWESNGTARWDSIAN
+623 
-638 LGTTTED
+638 
-645 MLAYGVEWD
+645 
-654 TSVSDPKLTRIGN
+654 
-667 TSLHKSLPIQSGMYG
+667 
-682 CICQGATI
+682 
-690 RYRLAADDWR
+690 
-700 FRREPVTTQVNLQVS
+700 
-715 DGVITITADAF
+715 
-726 STLQYDKQWVRI
+726 
-738 NDIKIQIGSID
+738 
-749 TDSSTA
+749 A
-755 TLVNNEYT
+755 TLVGGASEGYQTLKELEDAIKNND
-763 GTLQANSYTC
+763 S
-773 ELGSVR
+773 EL
-779 NGYDGTV
+779 
-786 KVYIPGFYIK
+786 
-796 SVSEENIRRVWL
+796 
-808 STSQIDSTYTY
+808 
-819 QQPVLVDAYRCTV
+819 
-832 LNTVPQNMGYLS
+832 
-844 TLPANTAVSIANT
+844 TA
-857 NTYCRGGN
+857 
-865 NNSGYD
+865 
-871 QYLESDPRRT
+871 
-881 QLGKPRTNLSRATMR
+881 
-896 GYASNAEAHLISYE
+896 
-910 EYKNIFYW
+910 
-918 LYVVEYA
+918 
-925 NFNSQDTYSSSL
+925 
-937 DDNGYKQ
+937 
-944 GGLGSGVTTMNSNVW
+944 
-959 NGYNGY
+959 
-965 YPLTPCGYLD
+965 
-975 SLGNGSGI
+975 
-983 EPQVLEAFEMQ
+983 LEARVATNEGKL
-994 ITPTVNWSSW
+994 TVIQGEE
-1004 TNSTY
+1004 T
-1009 SDNGTTYNKATMQ
+1009 
-1022 KSAGTLTITNVAR
+1022 
-1035 SGQILYTSSLVAVG
+1035 
-1049 QATYT
+1049 
-1054 ISGLQSGQ
+1054 
-1062 QITFTCSGQTTQTA
+1062 
-1076 SSNGQITMNWGVD
+1076 VD
-1089 GAQTRNINAN
+1089 GSIKKALKDAKDYTDSKL
-1099 FTGACNIT
+1099 TWIT
-1107 IVCNSTTPT
+1107 
-1116 TAEYPSQSITVNRWR
+1116 
-1131 GFDNPFGDIW
+1131 
-1141 TNLDGIIVDADAN
+1141 LD
-1154 NHGNNMDYVYTC
+1154 
-1166 NDPSKFG
+1166 
-1173 DALTEDY
+1173 
-1180 VKTAESI
+1180 
-1187 HQDGYVKAFDLGE
+1187 
-1200 TANIIASQVGGSAT
+1200 
-1214 TYMCDYHWTGD
+1214 
-1225 KNTTLRTVLVGGS
+1225 
-1238 AYNGGARA
+1238 
-1246 GLGYLYSDNSVSYSA
+1246 
-1261 ANFGFRSVSV
+1261 
-1271 LGS
+1271 

>member
-1 MALVNFYRGLREKYN
+1 MALVNFYRGLREKYS

-145 IEQLDQE
+145 IEQLDQK

-186 EDKTKLDK
+186 EDKTKLNK
-194 IVDTGDGTQ
+194 IVDTGDGTR

-226 TADLDKS
+226 TADLDKP
-233 ISTATQNA
+233 ISTATQSA

-263 EQLDDKATID
+263 EQLDDKATTD

-317 AIANQAALPED
+317 AVANQAALPED

-407 DKGKRVTDRVAEVY
+407 DKGKQVTDRVAEVY

-484 NGALQAAN
+484 NGALQTTN

-543 AAIDSAKS
+543 AAITALIGGASEG
-551 IIDAYTVNGKEI
+551 YQTLKE
-563 SDSPTINAGDVPI
+563 
-576 TDTLGYFDSTNVEDA
+576 LEDA
-591 LQETKQPLDTHL
+591 IK
-603 QNNTPGLKHIPS
+603 NNDSEL
-615 GGAANQVL
+615 
-623 AWESNGTARWDSIAN
+623 TALEARVATN
-638 LGTTTED
+638 EG
-645 MLAYGVEWD
+645 
-654 TSVSDPKLTRIGN
+654 KLTV
-667 TSLHKSLPIQSGMYG
+667 IQGEE
-682 CICQGATI
+682 TV
-690 RYRLAADDWR
+690 D
-700 FRREPVTTQVNLQVS
+700 
-715 DGVITITADAF
+715 
-726 STLQYDKQWVRI
+726 
-738 NDIKIQIGSID
+738 GSIKKALKD
-749 TDSSTA
+749 AKDYTDSKLTWI
-755 TLVNNEYT
+755 TL
-763 GTLQANSYTC
+763 
-773 ELGSVR
+773 
-779 NGYDGTV
+779 D
-786 KVYIPGFYIK
+786 
-796 SVSEENIRRVWL
+796 
-808 STSQIDSTYTY
+808 
-819 QQPVLVDAYRCTV
+819 
-832 LNTVPQNMGYLS
+832 
-844 TLPANTAVSIANT
+844 
-857 NTYCRGGN
+857 
-865 NNSGYD
+865 
-871 QYLESDPRRT
+871 
-881 QLGKPRTNLSRATMR
+881 
-896 GYASNAEAHLISYE
+896 
-910 EYKNIFYW
+910 
-918 LYVVEYA
+918 
-925 NFNSQDTYSSSL
+925 
-937 DDNGYKQ
+937 
-944 GGLGSGVTTMNSNVW
+944 
-959 NGYNGY
+959 
-965 YPLTPCGYLD
+965 
-975 SLGNGSGI
+975 
-983 EPQVLEAFEMQ
+983 
-994 ITPTVNWSSW
+994 
-1004 TNSTY
+1004 
-1009 SDNGTTYNKATMQ
+1009 
-1022 KSAGTLTITNVAR
+1022 
-1035 SGQILYTSSLVAVG
+1035 
-1049 QATYT
+1049 
-1054 ISGLQSGQ
+1054 
-1062 QITFTCSGQTTQTA
+1062 
-1076 SSNGQITMNWGVD
+1076 
-1089 GAQTRNINAN
+1089 
-1099 FTGACNIT
+1099 
-1107 IVCNSTTPT
+1107 
-1116 TAEYPSQSITVNRWR
+1116 
-1131 GFDNPFGDIW
+1131 
-1141 TNLDGIIVDADAN
+1141 
-1154 NHGNNMDYVYTC
+1154 
-1166 NDPSKFG
+1166 
-1173 DALTEDY
+1173 
-1180 VKTAESI
+1180 
-1187 HQDGYVKAFDLGE
+1187 
-1200 TANIIASQVGGSAT
+1200 
-1214 TYMCDYHWTGD
+1214 
-1225 KNTTLRTVLVGGS
+1225 
-1238 AYNGGARA
+1238 
-1246 GLGYLYSDNSVSYSA
+1246 
-1261 ANFGFRSVSV
+1261 
-1271 LGS
+1271 

>member
-1 MALVNFYRGLREKYN
+1 MALVNFYRGLREKYS

-145 IEQLDQE
+145 IEQLDQK

-186 EDKTKLDK
+186 EDKTKLNK
-194 IVDTGDGTQ
+194 IVDTGDGTR

-226 TADLDKS
+226 TADLDKP
-233 ISTATQNA
+233 ISTATQSA

-263 EQLDDKATID
+263 EQLDDKATTD

-317 AIANQAALPED
+317 AVANQAALPED

-407 DKGKRVTDRVAEVY
+407 NKGKQVTDRVAEVY

-438 DTGAQTLSADNALKT
+438 NTGAQTLSADNALKT

-484 NGALQAAN
+484 NGALQTAN

-543 AAIDSAKS
+543 AAITALIGGASEG
-551 IIDAYTVNGKEI
+551 YQTLKE
-563 SDSPTINAGDVPI
+563 
-576 TDTLGYFDSTNVEDA
+576 LEDA
-591 LQETKQPLDTHL
+591 IK
-603 QNNTPGLKHIPS
+603 NNDSEL
-615 GGAANQVL
+615 
-623 AWESNGTARWDSIAN
+623 TALEARVVIN
-638 LGTTTED
+638 EG
-645 MLAYGVEWD
+645 
-654 TSVSDPKLTRIGN
+654 KLTV
-667 TSLHKSLPIQSGMYG
+667 IQGEE
-682 CICQGATI
+682 TV
-690 RYRLAADDWR
+690 D
-700 FRREPVTTQVNLQVS
+700 
-715 DGVITITADAF
+715 
-726 STLQYDKQWVRI
+726 
-738 NDIKIQIGSID
+738 GSIKKALKD
-749 TDSSTA
+749 AKGYTDSKLTWI
-755 TLVNNEYT
+755 TL
-763 GTLQANSYTC
+763 
-773 ELGSVR
+773 
-779 NGYDGTV
+779 D
-786 KVYIPGFYIK
+786 
-796 SVSEENIRRVWL
+796 
-808 STSQIDSTYTY
+808 
-819 QQPVLVDAYRCTV
+819 
-832 LNTVPQNMGYLS
+832 
-844 TLPANTAVSIANT
+844 
-857 NTYCRGGN
+857 
-865 NNSGYD
+865 
-871 QYLESDPRRT
+871 
-881 QLGKPRTNLSRATMR
+881 
-896 GYASNAEAHLISYE
+896 
-910 EYKNIFYW
+910 
-918 LYVVEYA
+918 
-925 NFNSQDTYSSSL
+925 
-937 DDNGYKQ
+937 
-944 GGLGSGVTTMNSNVW
+944 
-959 NGYNGY
+959 
-965 YPLTPCGYLD
+965 
-975 SLGNGSGI
+975 
-983 EPQVLEAFEMQ
+983 
-994 ITPTVNWSSW
+994 
-1004 TNSTY
+1004 
-1009 SDNGTTYNKATMQ
+1009 
-1022 KSAGTLTITNVAR
+1022 
-1035 SGQILYTSSLVAVG
+1035 
-1049 QATYT
+1049 
-1054 ISGLQSGQ
+1054 
-1062 QITFTCSGQTTQTA
+1062 
-1076 SSNGQITMNWGVD
+1076 
-1089 GAQTRNINAN
+1089 
-1099 FTGACNIT
+1099 
-1107 IVCNSTTPT
+1107 
-1116 TAEYPSQSITVNRWR
+1116 
-1131 GFDNPFGDIW
+1131 
-1141 TNLDGIIVDADAN
+1141 
-1154 NHGNNMDYVYTC
+1154 
-1166 NDPSKFG
+1166 
-1173 DALTEDY
+1173 
-1180 VKTAESI
+1180 
-1187 HQDGYVKAFDLGE
+1187 
-1200 TANIIASQVGGSAT
+1200 
-1214 TYMCDYHWTGD
+1214 
-1225 KNTTLRTVLVGGS
+1225 
-1238 AYNGGARA
+1238 
-1246 GLGYLYSDNSVSYSA
+1246 
-1261 ANFGFRSVSV
+1261 
-1271 LGS
+1271 

>member
-50 EGKLIFSFANGT
+50 EGRLIFSFANGT

-226 TADLDKS
+226 TADLDKP

-263 EQLDDKATID
+263 EQLDNKATID

-317 AIANQAALPED
+317 AVANQAALPED

-407 DKGKRVTDRVAEVY
+407 NKGKQVTDRVAEVY

-484 NGALQAAN
+484 NGALQTAN

-528 DLAGDGEGSVAEQIQ
+528 DLAGDGDGSVAEQIQ
-543 AAIDSAKS
+543 AAITALIGGASEG
-551 IIDAYTVNGKEI
+551 YQTLKE
-563 SDSPTINAGDVPI
+563 
-576 TDTLGYFDSTNVEDA
+576 LEDA
-591 LQETKQPLDTHL
+591 IK
-603 QNNTPGLKHIPS
+603 NNDSEL
-615 GGAANQVL
+615 
-623 AWESNGTARWDSIAN
+623 TALEARVAIN
-638 LGTTTED
+638 EG
-645 MLAYGVEWD
+645 
-654 TSVSDPKLTRIGN
+654 KLTV
-667 TSLHKSLPIQSGMYG
+667 IQGEE
-682 CICQGATI
+682 TV
-690 RYRLAADDWR
+690 D
-700 FRREPVTTQVNLQVS
+700 
-715 DGVITITADAF
+715 
-726 STLQYDKQWVRI
+726 
-738 NDIKIQIGSID
+738 GSIKKALKD
-749 TDSSTA
+749 AKGYTDSKLTWI
-755 TLVNNEYT
+755 TL
-763 GTLQANSYTC
+763 
-773 ELGSVR
+773 
-779 NGYDGTV
+779 D
-786 KVYIPGFYIK
+786 
-796 SVSEENIRRVWL
+796 
-808 STSQIDSTYTY
+808 
-819 QQPVLVDAYRCTV
+819 
-832 LNTVPQNMGYLS
+832 
-844 TLPANTAVSIANT
+844 
-857 NTYCRGGN
+857 
-865 NNSGYD
+865 
-871 QYLESDPRRT
+871 
-881 QLGKPRTNLSRATMR
+881 
-896 GYASNAEAHLISYE
+896 
-910 EYKNIFYW
+910 
-918 LYVVEYA
+918 
-925 NFNSQDTYSSSL
+925 
-937 DDNGYKQ
+937 
-944 GGLGSGVTTMNSNVW
+944 
-959 NGYNGY
+959 
-965 YPLTPCGYLD
+965 
-975 SLGNGSGI
+975 
-983 EPQVLEAFEMQ
+983 
-994 ITPTVNWSSW
+994 
-1004 TNSTY
+1004 
-1009 SDNGTTYNKATMQ
+1009 
-1022 KSAGTLTITNVAR
+1022 
-1035 SGQILYTSSLVAVG
+1035 
-1049 QATYT
+1049 
-1054 ISGLQSGQ
+1054 
-1062 QITFTCSGQTTQTA
+1062 
-1076 SSNGQITMNWGVD
+1076 
-1089 GAQTRNINAN
+1089 
-1099 FTGACNIT
+1099 
-1107 IVCNSTTPT
+1107 
-1116 TAEYPSQSITVNRWR
+1116 
-1131 GFDNPFGDIW
+1131 
-1141 TNLDGIIVDADAN
+1141 
-1154 NHGNNMDYVYTC
+1154 
-1166 NDPSKFG
+1166 
-1173 DALTEDY
+1173 
-1180 VKTAESI
+1180 
-1187 HQDGYVKAFDLGE
+1187 
-1200 TANIIASQVGGSAT
+1200 
-1214 TYMCDYHWTGD
+1214 
-1225 KNTTLRTVLVGGS
+1225 
-1238 AYNGGARA
+1238 
-1246 GLGYLYSDNSVSYSA
+1246 
-1261 ANFGFRSVSV
+1261 
-1271 LGS
+1271 

>member
-1 MALVNFYRGLREKYN
+1 MALVNFYRGLREKYS

-93 TEITE
+93 TEISE

-145 IEQLDQE
+145 IEQLDQK

-186 EDKTKLDK
+186 EDKTKLNK

-226 TADLDKS
+226 TADLDKP

-263 EQLDDKATID
+263 EQLDDKSTID

-317 AIANQAALPED
+317 AVANQAALPED

-336 TIDTKKIYERLTDSW
+336 TIDTKKIYEKLTDSW
-351 DEGITPKEDTIYN
+351 DGGITPKEDTIYN

-407 DKGKRVTDRVAEVY
+407 DKGKQVTDRVAEVY

-484 NGALQAAN
+484 NGALQTAN

-543 AAIDSAKS
+543 AAITALIGGASEG
-551 IIDAYTVNGKEI
+551 YQTLKE
-563 SDSPTINAGDVPI
+563 
-576 TDTLGYFDSTNVEDA
+576 LEDA
-591 LQETKQPLDTHL
+591 IK
-603 QNNTPGLKHIPS
+603 NNDSEL
-615 GGAANQVL
+615 
-623 AWESNGTARWDSIAN
+623 TALEARVATN
-638 LGTTTED
+638 EG
-645 MLAYGVEWD
+645 
-654 TSVSDPKLTRIGN
+654 KLTV
-667 TSLHKSLPIQSGMYG
+667 IQGEE
-682 CICQGATI
+682 TV
-690 RYRLAADDWR
+690 D
-700 FRREPVTTQVNLQVS
+700 
-715 DGVITITADAF
+715 
-726 STLQYDKQWVRI
+726 
-738 NDIKIQIGSID
+738 GSIKKALKD
-749 TDSSTA
+749 AKDYTDSKLTWI
-755 TLVNNEYT
+755 TL
-763 GTLQANSYTC
+763 
-773 ELGSVR
+773 
-779 NGYDGTV
+779 D
-786 KVYIPGFYIK
+786 
-796 SVSEENIRRVWL
+796 
-808 STSQIDSTYTY
+808 
-819 QQPVLVDAYRCTV
+819 
-832 LNTVPQNMGYLS
+832 
-844 TLPANTAVSIANT
+844 
-857 NTYCRGGN
+857 
-865 NNSGYD
+865 
-871 QYLESDPRRT
+871 
-881 QLGKPRTNLSRATMR
+881 
-896 GYASNAEAHLISYE
+896 
-910 EYKNIFYW
+910 
-918 LYVVEYA
+918 
-925 NFNSQDTYSSSL
+925 
-937 DDNGYKQ
+937 
-944 GGLGSGVTTMNSNVW
+944 
-959 NGYNGY
+959 
-965 YPLTPCGYLD
+965 
-975 SLGNGSGI
+975 
-983 EPQVLEAFEMQ
+983 
-994 ITPTVNWSSW
+994 
-1004 TNSTY
+1004 
-1009 SDNGTTYNKATMQ
+1009 
-1022 KSAGTLTITNVAR
+1022 
-1035 SGQILYTSSLVAVG
+1035 
-1049 QATYT
+1049 
-1054 ISGLQSGQ
+1054 
-1062 QITFTCSGQTTQTA
+1062 
-1076 SSNGQITMNWGVD
+1076 
-1089 GAQTRNINAN
+1089 
-1099 FTGACNIT
+1099 
-1107 IVCNSTTPT
+1107 
-1116 TAEYPSQSITVNRWR
+1116 
-1131 GFDNPFGDIW
+1131 
-1141 TNLDGIIVDADAN
+1141 
-1154 NHGNNMDYVYTC
+1154 
-1166 NDPSKFG
+1166 
-1173 DALTEDY
+1173 
-1180 VKTAESI
+1180 
-1187 HQDGYVKAFDLGE
+1187 
-1200 TANIIASQVGGSAT
+1200 
-1214 TYMCDYHWTGD
+1214 
-1225 KNTTLRTVLVGGS
+1225 
-1238 AYNGGARA
+1238 
-1246 GLGYLYSDNSVSYSA
+1246 
-1261 ANFGFRSVSV
+1261 
-1271 LGS
+1271 